1 MYFSVIRNRGQ
12 KKNAYI
18 FKIAIIAIAIIMS
31 KTILNVVFDINI
43 VKNGR
48 NIVVDI
54 KDKIIYNIFKVAIKD
69 GNSLNEYCNN
79 DTNIGLS
86 LIIDE
91 GINKSNNLY
100 AYINEKNKGIELAF
114 YDPSYTYI
122 NNSDTITVSTQE
134 DKNED
139 TLQDNKSEV
148 KAEEKKEEY
157 VAPASAGNGVKYSM
171 EQLSDFSFLMSKLY
185 VVPSRAKV
193 LEEELNAKE
202 MLGMDMKLKQDNSKP
217 QILIYHT
224 HSQEGFADSVKGKPE
239 TYIVGVGEYLCK
251 LLTEE
256 YGYNVIHCKEQFDLR
271 DGKLDRSKAYTY
283 AENTLN
289 QILEDYP
296 SIEVVL
302 DLHRDGLPEGADKL
316 VTDINGKPT
325 AKIMFFNGVSR
336 SSAGGD
342 IDYLYNRFKKQNLA
356 FSFQLKLKAMEYYP
370 EFTRKNYID
379 AYQYNQHL
387 RAKSV
392 LVEAGAQNNTLQEE
406 LNAMEVLAEVLH
418 KVIN

>member
-1 MYFSVIRNRGQ
+1 M
-12 KKNAYI
+12 
-18 FKIAIIAIAIIMS
+18 
-31 KTILNVVFDINI
+31 
-43 VKNGR
+43 
-48 NIVVDI
+48 
-54 KDKIIYNIFKVAIKD
+54 
-69 GNSLNEYCNN
+69 
-79 DTNIGLS
+79 
-86 LIIDE
+86 
-91 GINKSNNLY
+91 
-100 AYINEKNKGIELAF
+100 AF

-256 YGYNVIHCKEQFDLR
+256 
-271 DGKLDRSKAYTY
+271 
-283 AENTLN
+283 
-289 QILEDYP
+289 
-296 SIEVVL
+296 
-302 DLHRDGLPEGADKL
+302 
-316 VTDINGKPT
+316 
-325 AKIMFFNGVSR
+325 
-336 SSAGGD
+336 
-342 IDYLYNRFKKQNLA
+342 
-356 FSFQLKLKAMEYYP
+356 
-370 EFTRKNYID
+370 
-379 AYQYNQHL
+379 
-387 RAKSV
+387 
-392 LVEAGAQNNTLQEE
+392 
-406 LNAMEVLAEVLH
+406 
-418 KVIN
+418 